1 MWEWRHFSRNWT
13 WTTKLPCALGVKA
26 FGPVVQ
32 YCLECWF
39 SAEYHRSLT
48 YGLHSKHKTIEHRM
62 IHFTS
67 VNLGWPCERR
77 DALVSSWLEKGCFNF
92 QAEKW
97 PVFHFHSPHFPL
109 SALNVYRKCMAG
121 VITVAVLWG
130 FLFLLRTKTVRTLWR
145 HKHKGRVCIVSW
157 FSAQ

>member
-13 WTTKLPCALGVKA
+13 WTTELPCALGVKA

-39 SAEYHRSLT
+39 STEYHRSLT
-48 YGLHSKHKTIEHRM
+48 YGLHSKHKTTVHRM

-67 VNLGWPCERR
+67 FHGLTMWFPVDCRR
-77 DALVSSWLEKGCFNF
+77 VVLIFKLKNDPISLSFTAVPS
-92 QAEKW
+92 
-97 PVFHFHSPHFPL
+97 
-109 SALNVYRKCMAG
+109 SALHVYRKCIAG
-121 VITVAVLWG
+121 IITVALIWG
-130 FLFLLRTKTVRTLWR
+130 FLFLRRTKTAITLWR
-145 HKHKGRVCIVSW
+145 HKHKGPVCIMSW